1 MAKQLF
7 NNPDGRRGSAVINL
21 PMAKV
26 YEIVKARIENMCM
39 GEQSIDPDAVCQN
52 VCVEI
57 EKAMGTYPNIGAIEP
72 APEAVTTFRSEA
84 KGKASA
90 WTPRQAIMHAL
101 TKLDDD
107 NEPVTRVLIIIGHID
122 DEDESETSMICA
134 TKNAYETMGML
145 VSAMKAETA

>member
-1 MAKQLF
+1 MKQLF
-7 NNPDGRRGSAVINL
+7 NNPDGHRGATVVNL

-26 YEIVKARIENMCM
+26 YEIVRDRVDNMCM
-39 GEQSIDPDAVCQN
+39 GDNSIDPDAVTQN

-57 EKAMGTYPNIGAIEP
+57 EKAMGVFPNINPVPP
-72 APEAVTTFRSEA
+72 APVKALRPEA
-84 KGKASA
+84 KGKASG

-101 TKLDDD
+101 TRLDDD
-107 NEPVTRVLIIIGHID
+107 TAPVTRVLIIIGHID

-145 VSAMKAETA
+145 VTAMKSQNV